1 MSTEAK
7 KRPETR
13 KSRIINEF
21 AEVISD
27 LYLDDVKDPSKKAIV
42 SAMVSESLGESASI
56 SLVEILTAELANR
69 LDNYFAEICDLSGQI
84 INLPFHYVSKRWYQ
98 HRARRGLMPSDLG
111 EVSKFVVVFGN
122 GRTGKAAGVRFVD
135 ASEEPDPMLLFS
147 TSKRV
152 EVVNAAILTHQTNI
166 RKVLGSASI
175 SDQDAERLEG
185 AMSGSVQTLLTT
197 G

>member
-84 INLPFHYVSKRWYQ
+84 INLPFHYVSKR
-98 HRARRGLMPSDLG
+98 RGT
-111 EVSKFVVVFGN
+111 V
-122 GRTGKAAGVRFVD
+122 
-135 ASEEPDPMLLFS
+135 
-147 TSKRV
+147 
-152 EVVNAAILTHQTNI
+152 
-166 RKVLGSASI
+166 
-175 SDQDAERLEG
+175 
-185 AMSGSVQTLLTT
+185 
-197 G
+197 